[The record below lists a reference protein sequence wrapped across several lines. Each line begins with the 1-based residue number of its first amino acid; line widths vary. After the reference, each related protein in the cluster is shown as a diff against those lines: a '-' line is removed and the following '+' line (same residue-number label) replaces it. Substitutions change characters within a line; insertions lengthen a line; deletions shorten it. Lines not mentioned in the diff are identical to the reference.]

1 MRVQGYAP
9 IEDYALIGDGR
20 TAALVARDGSI
31 DWLCLPNFD
40 SPSVFAAVL
49 DARRGGAFQLQPA
62 VRFDSTRR
70 YLPDSNVLETTFT
83 TDCGAVR
90 VVDAMTIPDGRLEA
104 MREIVRSIE
113 GLTGSVPMRW
123 EVAPRFNYGDGR
135 IRAVPLELAVAH
147 YDDPPPDVV
156 PDLDALRRA
165 DAFREANELRAWI
178 KTDGDEIVDFGQM
191 GRSLLGEGTELD
203 AQQVSFATVEFP
215 VIQPEPEV
223 GDGWARF
230 TQTVGG
236 RIGLPAPRRVVGRPY
251 FHVGAVSAW
260 TTLELLIRV
269 DGSTDAR
276 LVAASPFP
284 RHSLYA
290 ADGRLVD
297 VLGAAEF
304 ELGDGTPWGDEG
316 TPAFA
321 AAVESE
327 LERRLASSILREGAK
342 LVRRRIARGETL
354 VEQGNLGNELFVL
367 LDGVFDVEADGEV
380 VAQVGSCAI
389 LGERAVLGDGR
400 RTATL
405 RAVRSSRVA
414 VIDPDEISRPELAEI
429 STSRTR

>member
-1 MRVQGYAP
+1 MRIDASATAITWLPFQ
-9 IEDYALIGDGR
+9 ALD
-20 TAALVARDGSI
+20 
-31 DWLCLPNFD
+31 
-40 SPSVFAAVL
+40 
-49 DARRGGAFQLQPA
+49 
-62 VRFDSTRR
+62 
-70 YLPDSNVLETTFT
+70 
-83 TDCGAVR
+83 
-90 VVDAMTIPDGRLEA
+90 
-104 MREIVRSIE
+104 
-113 GLTGSVPMRW
+113 
-123 EVAPRFNYGDGR
+123 R

-191 GRSLLGEGTELD
+191 GRSLLGEGPELE

-380 VAQVGSCAI
+380 VAQVGSGAI
-389 LGERAVLGDGR
+389 LGERACSVTAVAPPRFALSARRVL
-400 RTATL
+400 
-405 RAVRSSRVA
+405 
-414 VIDPDEISRPELAEI
+414 P
-429 STSRTR
+429 